1 MHMYS
6 PCQWILIF
14 YIYGFFGW
22 IFESCYVSI
31 RQKTWVN
38 RGFLKGPLL
47 PIYASGAI
55 LMLVVS
61 LPIRDNYV
69 ATFFAGMVA
78 ATALEYVVGVGMET
92 LFKVKYWD
100 YSNQKF
106 NFQGRICFSSSIAW
120 GGFTILMTEVLHKP
134 VDYVMMHIPDWVL
147 YTSVI
152 IASVAFVTDTIVSV
166 KAALDLRFMLEKLT
180 KIRQDI
186 EDLQVQYAL
195 AKANAK
201 DYIDEISER
210 SKLRVADIQED
221 VKERWEVIQ
230 EKFAYSEEFLAEM
243 REKYPE
249 LYRIHNKFSEKRKE
263 YSSLLAKTGSGL
275 KKQLLKNNPSATS
288 KKFRNALADA
298 RYHIHKRKNKNKK

>member
-31 RQKTWVN
+31 REKTWVN

-55 LMLVVS
+55 LMLLVS

-100 YSNQKF
+100 YSNQRF
-106 NFQGRICFSSSIAW
+106 NFQGRICLRSSIAW
-120 GGFTILMTEVLHKP
+120 GGL
-134 VDYVMMHIPDWVL
+134 L
-147 YTSVI
+147 Y
-152 IASVAFVTDTIVSV
+152 
-166 KAALDLRFMLEKLT
+166 
-180 KIRQDI
+180 
-186 EDLQVQYAL
+186 
-195 AKANAK
+195 
-201 DYIDEISER
+201 
-210 SKLRVADIQED
+210 
-221 VKERWEVIQ
+221 
-230 EKFAYSEEFLAEM
+230 
-243 REKYPE
+243 
-249 LYRIHNKFSEKRKE
+249 
-263 YSSLLAKTGSGL
+263 
-275 KKQLLKNNPSATS
+275 
-288 KKFRNALADA
+288 
-298 RYHIHKRKNKNKK
+298 

>member
-1 MHMYS
+1 M
-6 PCQWILIF
+6 
-14 YIYGFFGW
+14 
-22 IFESCYVSI
+22 
-31 RQKTWVN
+31 
-38 RGFLKGPLL
+38 LL
-47 PIYASGAI
+47 
-55 LMLVVS
+55 VS

-100 YSNQKF
+100 YSNQRF
-106 NFQGRICFSSSIAW
+106 NFQGRICLRSSIAW
-120 GGFTILMTEVLHKP
+120 GGVTILMTEVLHKP
-134 VDYVMMHIPDWVL
+134 IDYVMMHIPDWVL
-147 YTSVI
+147 YTSVT
-152 IASVAFVTDTIVSV
+152 IATVLFVTDTIVSV
-166 KAALDLRFMLEKLT
+166 KAAFDLRFMLEKLT

-195 AKANAK
+195 AKANTK

-298 RYHIHKRKNKNKK
+298 RYHIHNRKNKK